1 MAQHEGLE
9 EVEARRFLLRI
20 LNDPE
25 NLQEHI
31 RS

>member
-1 MAQHEGLE
+1 MAQHESME
-9 EVEARRFLLRI
+9 EVEARRLLLRI
-20 LNDPE
+20 LDDPE